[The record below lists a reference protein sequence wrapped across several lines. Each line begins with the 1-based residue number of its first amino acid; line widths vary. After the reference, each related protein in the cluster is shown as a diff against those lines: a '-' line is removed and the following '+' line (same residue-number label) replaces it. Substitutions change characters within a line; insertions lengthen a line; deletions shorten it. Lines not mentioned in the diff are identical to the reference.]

1 MDISVDLK
9 KQLPHGARNI
19 REVYDSGVKLEQP
32 VSYQFTIGGDS
43 WKLQAMPNKGWENNS
58 LLMVVL
64 GSGIVILLHLT
75 GLTMAV
81 IVLEEKRKHLRIL
94 AETDALTGTYNRS
107 GFDHQL
113 DQYLITHPKTSFVVA
128 ELDIDNFKSINDMY
142 GHAVGDQALKSLASD
157 MQKNFPKDAVVGR
170 NGGDE
175 FCILLPD
182 QTCESVHNRLKA
194 FTESRK
200 NFSHKGKTHS
210 YTISLGY
217 AEYPTHAASRGG
229 LIRCADAALYEVKV
243 NGKQGCMAY
252 KNGLQQIWTQMGFG
266 LKDISENL
274 PGAFLIYRADLEND
288 ELLFAN
294 HEMLQLAGCENMD
307 EFFAYTKQSFRNLIH
322 EPEQKAVEKSIWDQ
336 INANGGQEND
346 YVSFSFVRKDGTRTK
361 VFDHGRIVN
370 STYYGRVF
378 YVLLMKKELIN
389 LHYDRE

>member
-1 MDISVDLK
+1 MKALERFGYQCRLEKTTAPWS
-9 KQLPHGARNI
+9 QEYT
-19 REVYDSGVKLEQP
+19 EVYDSGVKLEQP

-142 GHAVGDQALKSLASD
+142 GHSAGDLALKSLASD

-175 FCILLPD
+175 LIL
-182 QTCESVHNRLKA
+182 SRLVDT
-194 FTESRK
+194 FFSR
-200 NFSHKGKTHS
+200 
-210 YTISLGY
+210 ISL
-217 AEYPTHAASRGG
+217 T
-229 LIRCADAALYEVKV
+229 
-243 NGKQGCMAY
+243 M
-252 KNGLQQIWTQMGFG
+252 
-266 LKDISENL
+266 
-274 PGAFLIYRADLEND
+274 
-288 ELLFAN
+288 
-294 HEMLQLAGCENMD
+294 QLHP
-307 EFFAYTKQSFRNLIH
+307 KPH
-322 EPEQKAVEKSIWDQ
+322 
-336 INANGGQEND
+336 
-346 YVSFSFVRKDGTRTK
+346 
-361 VFDHGRIVN
+361 
-370 STYYGRVF
+370 STA
-378 YVLLMKKELIN
+378 YVLPWEEV
-389 LHYDRE
+389 LHWQCRSSDCSSS